1 MKRWTLK
8 AQLFEGLSSLSF
20 PSPSVIYFLVLSLY
34 CSLAQC
40 PQLWSQ
46 KQPLTKITLLC
57 CQGCL
62 YSGFSSR
69 EQELRCGVKEM
80 SIAAAAWE
88 DLFFLIPASQQE
100 LTPWEDLFFLIPA
113 SQQELTEP
121 ELLERSF
128 VSYLMTQLYDK
139 AAGLSRMLWYH
150 EIKFSTYIQVCLSL
164 FNGVMCTFSY
174 LLGQFA
180 CSFLENFK
188 TGCLRHG

>member
-100 LTPWEDLFFLIPA
+100 LT
-113 SQQELTEP
+113 EP